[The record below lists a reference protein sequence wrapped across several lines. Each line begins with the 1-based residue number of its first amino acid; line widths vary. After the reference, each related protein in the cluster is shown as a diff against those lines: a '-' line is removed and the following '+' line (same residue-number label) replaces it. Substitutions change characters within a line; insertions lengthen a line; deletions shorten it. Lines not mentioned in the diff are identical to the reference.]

1 VLKLPDKEEDSELY
15 GLVTELMIHG
25 PCGNDIFANK
35 CYIDN
40 KCSKEF
46 PKNF

>member
-1 VLKLPDKEEDSELY
+1 
-15 GLVTELMIHG
+15 MIHG
-25 PCGNDIFANK
+25 PCGNDLFANK

-46 PKNF
+46 PKAFKEETVYIENHFPLY